1 MISDADREAFT
12 LALEMFRARG
22 HRDAEY
28 IDEKLEREGFKS
40 AGHFAAYSC
49 QMRSLHLPPWATP
62 PCWINAADIDAIIA
76 RGDDGT
82 RGNYVA
88 AKIVRR
94 LRELGISQFHPDP
107 MTAIESAKK
116 RDAAA

>member
-1 MISDADREAFT
+1 VPYHDRLKAT
-12 LALEMFRARG
+12 SLARWYGSRGCCRYCARRIG
-22 HRDAEY
+22 SWW
-28 IDEKLEREGFKS
+28 LCC
-40 AGHFAAYSC
+40 SC

-88 AKIVRR
+88 AKIVTR